1 MHFVS
6 LAVPLKGRKM
16 RRRMILD
23 PDVREE
29 QNVCSEESRMPSLID
44 VRGKRKVRRRT
55 EMLPVNKPRCRL
67 CATA

>member
-29 QNVCSEESRMPSLID
+29 QNVCSEESD
-44 VRGKRKVRRRT
+44 HA
-55 EMLPVNKPRCRL
+55 CRV
-67 CATA
+67 